1 MGIIIRNYIKL
12 DWRINVSIVIKWKI
26 IWKKLGEYFE
36 RIKWW

>member
-12 DWRINVSIVIKWKI
+12 DWRINESIVIKWKI
-26 IWKKLGEYFE
+26 IWKKLGLYFE